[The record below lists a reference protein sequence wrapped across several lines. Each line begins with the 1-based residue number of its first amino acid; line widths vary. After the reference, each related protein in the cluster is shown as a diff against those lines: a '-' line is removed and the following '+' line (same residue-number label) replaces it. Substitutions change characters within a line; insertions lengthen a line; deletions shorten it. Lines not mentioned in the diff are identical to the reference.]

1 MLTKI
6 IFKESNIL
14 SFFFFCFDKYIEITY
29 DAGDAAQLVESFSV
43 VSATAFIEY
52 LSKNILGKKGFS
64 FA

>member
-14 SFFFFCFDKYIEITY
+14 SFFFCFDKYIEITY